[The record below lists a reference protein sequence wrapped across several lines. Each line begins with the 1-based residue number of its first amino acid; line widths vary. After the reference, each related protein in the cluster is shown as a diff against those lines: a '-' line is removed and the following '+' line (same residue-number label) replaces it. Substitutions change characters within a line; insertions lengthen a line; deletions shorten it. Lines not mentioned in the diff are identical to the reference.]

1 MHGFTI
7 LMSSILSKFGMTH
20 VAASK
25 GRHCAIVHAE
35 DVKIRGLTERG
46 RHLKRRW
53 DFNYSSLLYNI
64 L

>member
-1 MHGFTI
+1 
-7 LMSSILSKFGMTH
+7 MSQLQKAG
-20 VAASK
+20 
-25 GRHCAIVHAE
+25 IVHAE

-46 RHLKRRW
+46 RHLKRTW